1 MNDVTLSGD
10 RATGAQ
16 ATEQATEQASAQTH
30 TQNQSQPIDV
40 LHNVFG
46 HAQFR
51 LQQAQA
57 IEHVLAGG
65 DALVLMP
72 TGGGKSLCYQVPALM
87 LPGTAVVVSP
97 LIALMQDQVCAL
109 AALGVRAASLNS
121 TMTSEEVRSV
131 EQRLAQGQL
140 DLLYV
145 APERLMMPRMLKL
158 LGQIRICLF
167 AIDEAHCVSQWGH
180 DFRPEYLAL
189 GELAS
194 RWPDVPRIALTA
206 TATQQTREDMIE
218 RLRLKQAQTFA
229 SGFDR
234 PNVFYEVV
242 DKADVRAQ
250 LLAFIRDRHVG
261 QSGIVYT
268 ASRARAQAL
277 AMWLNRHQVK
287 ALPYHAGM
295 DREERAANQDR
306 FKCEAGVVMVA
317 TIAFGM
323 GIDKP
328 DVRFVAHVDM
338 PRSLEHYYQE
348 TGRAG
353 RDGLPATAWMAY
365 GMADVVQRYAISREA
380 QTSASQTQRLAYAF
394 DRMLQFAE
402 SLTCR
407 RVQLLAHFGQDSQ
420 ACGHCDVCQ
429 TKTHGPGFWD
439 ATQAAQMML
448 STVYRLWRERGQ
460 RFGSGHLIDIVRGR
474 RTPRVLAQSHNTLS
488 VFGVGAHWSVLT
500 WRVVLRRLMAEQM
513 LVTDDEG
520 YGTLVM
526 TPASVP
532 VFKGEQK
539 VWLRVEPEV

>member
-1 MNDVTLSGD
+1 MNDTDVAADRVDRQVTSSKPL
-10 RATGAQ
+10 T
-16 ATEQATEQASAQTH
+16 
-30 TQNQSQPIDV
+30 V
-40 LHNVFG
+40 LQDVFG

-57 IEHVLAGG
+57 IDHILAGA

-72 TGGGKSLCYQVPALM
+72 TGGGKSLCYQVPALL
-87 LPGTAVVVSP
+87 LPGTTVVVSP
-97 LIALMQDQVCAL
+97 LIALMQDQVSGL
-109 AALGVRAASLNS
+109 RALGVRAASLDA
-121 TMTSEEVRSV
+121 TMSPDDVLEVQ
-131 EQRLAQGQL
+131 QRLTRGEL

-145 APERLMMPRMLKL
+145 APERLMMPRFLQQL
-158 LGQIRICLF
+158 RRVQVALF

-180 DFRPEYLAL
+180 DFRPEYLDL
-189 GELAS
+189 GELAAH
-194 RWPDVPRIALTA
+194 WPTVPRVALTA
-206 TATQQTREDMIE
+206 TATPQTRQDIIG
-218 RLRLKQAQTFA
+218 RLRLRDAKIFA

-242 DKADVRAQ
+242 HKADVRAQ
-250 LLAFIRDRHVG
+250 LLAFINTRHRH

-268 ASRARAQAL
+268 ASRARAQTL
-277 AMWLNRHQVK
+277 AAWLTRHGVH

-295 DREERAANQDR
+295 DRQARADHQAR
-306 FKCEAGVVMVA
+306 FKQQSDMVMVA

-353 RDGLPATAWMAY
+353 RDGLPASAWMAY
-365 GMADVVQRYAISREA
+365 GMADVTQRYALVRQSEV
-380 QTSASQTQRLAYAF
+380 SADQSQRVADAF
-394 DRMLQFAE
+394 DRMLAFAE

-407 RVQLLAHFGQDSQ
+407 RVPLLGHFGQVSEP
-420 ACGHCDVCQ
+420 CGHCDNCQ
-429 TKTHGPGFWD
+429 AQAQGQTPWD

-448 STVYRLWRERGQ
+448 ATIYRLWRERGQ
-460 RFGSGHLIDIVRGR
+460 RFGSGHLIDIVRGK
-474 RTPRVLAQSHNTLS
+474 RTPRVVRESHDTLS
-488 VFGVGAHWSVLT
+488 VFGVGQQWSVLT
-500 WRVVLRRLMAEQM
+500 WRLVLRRLMAEQM
-513 LVTDDEG
+513 LATDDEG

-532 VFKGEQK
+532 VFKGQQK
-539 VWLRVEPEV
+539 LWLRDPLDG

>member
-1 MNDVTLSGD
+1 MNDVTLGGD
-10 RATGAQ
+10 RATGVQ
-16 ATEQATEQASAQTH
+16 ATEQATAKTNAQ
-30 TQNQSQPIDV
+30 PLDV

-46 HAQFR
+46 HSQFR

-121 TMTSEEVRSV
+121 TMASDESRSV

-145 APERLMMPRMLKL
+145 APERLMMPRMLEL
-158 LGQIRICLF
+158 LGQVRICLF

-194 RWPDVPRIALTA
+194 RWPEVPRIALTA

-250 LLAFIRDRHVG
+250 LLAFIRTRHAG

-277 AMWLNRHQVK
+277 AMWLNRHCVK

-295 DREERAANQDR
+295 DRQARATNQDK
-306 FKCEAGVVMVA
+306 FKREGGVVMVA

-365 GMADVVQRYAISREA
+365 GMADVAQRYALSREA
-380 QTSASQTQRLAYAF
+380 QTIASQTQRLAYAF

-407 RVQLLAHFGQDSQ
+407 RVQLLAHFGQDSED
-420 ACGHCDVCQ
+420 CGHCDVCQ
-429 TKTHGPGFWD
+429 TKAHGPGFWD

-474 RTPRVLAQSHNTLS
+474 RTPRVLGQSHDTLS
-488 VFGVGAHWSVLT
+488 VFGVGAQWSVLT

-532 VFKGEQK
+532 VFKGEQQ
-539 VWLRVEPEV
+539 VWLRVEPDG

>member
-365 GMADVVQRYAISREA
+365 GMADVAQRYTLSREA
-380 QTSASQTQRLAYAF
+380 QASASQTQRLAHAF

-460 RFGSGHLIDIVRGR
+460 RFGSGHLIDIVRGKRTR
-474 RTPRVLAQSHNTLS
+474 RVMLESHDALS
-488 VFGVGAHWSVLT
+488 VFGVGAQWSVLQ
-500 WRVVLRRLMAEQM
+500 WRCVLRRLLAEQW

-532 VFKGEQK
+532 VIKGEQT
-539 VWLRVEPEV
+539 VWLRA

>member
-1 MNDVTLSGD
+1 MNDVTCSTSNTDNTDNTVNTDNTSVTSG
-10 RATGAQ
+10 T
-16 ATEQATEQASAQTH
+16 QTDG
-30 TQNQSQPIDV
+30 PLKV
-40 LHNVFG
+40 LRQVFG
-46 HAQFR
+46 HQQFR

-72 TGGGKSLCYQVPALM
+72 TGGGKSLCYQVPAL
-87 LPGTAVVVSP
+87 LRVGTTVVVSP
-97 LIALMQDQVCAL
+97 LIALMQDQVSAL
-109 AALGVRAASLNS
+109 CQLGVRAASLNS
-121 TMTSEEVRSV
+121 TLDSEDVRAT
-131 EQRLAQGQL
+131 ERRLVQGEL

-145 APERLMMPRMLKL
+145 APERLMMTRFIAL
-158 LGQIRICLF
+158 LRTVPVSLF

-194 RWPDVPRIALTA
+194 HWPGVPRLALTA
-206 TATQQTREDMIE
+206 TATPQTRQDIIE
-218 RLRLKQAQTFA
+218 RLRLSNATTFA

-242 DKADVRAQ
+242 DKADVRTQ
-250 LLAFIRDRHVG
+250 LLGLIHERHQG
-261 QSGIVYT
+261 QSGIVYV

-277 AMWLNRHQVK
+277 AAWLGHKHVN

-295 DREERAANQDR
+295 ERGQRLLNQER
-306 FKCEAGVVMVA
+306 FKREAGVVMVA

-353 RDGLPATAWMAY
+353 RDGLAATAWMAY
-365 GMADVVQRYAISREA
+365 GMADVTQGYALAREA
-380 QTSASQTQRLAYAF
+380 QSSADQTQRIGHAF
-394 DRMLQFAE
+394 DRMVMFAE
-402 SLTCR
+402 SLACR
-407 RVQLLAHFGQDSQ
+407 RGRLLAHFGQDSEP
-420 ACGHCDVCQ
+420 CGYCDNCQ
-429 TKTHGPGFWD
+429 TRAQGSEPWD

-474 RTPRVLAQSHNTLS
+474 RTRRVTLESHDALS
-488 VFGVGAHWSVLT
+488 VFGVGAQWSVLQ
-500 WRVVLRRLMAEQM
+500 WRCVLRRLLAEQW

-532 VFKGEQK
+532 VIKGEQT
-539 VWLRVEPEV
+539 VWLRA